1 MEFIFKELQYQLD
14 AVKAVTD
21 VFKGQPNT
29 KLSQYTRDIG
39 KLSNPQGQQMRLFGE
54 GSDLTLATDD
64 EDYAIGYA
72 NNPIQIDDN
81 EALHNIQDVQER
93 ENIKRD
99 TNLIKKL
106 SPLDLDVEMET
117 GTGKTY
123 VYIRTIF
130 ELNKLYGF
138 SKFIIM
144 VPSIAIREG
153 VKKSFKM
160 TENHFYQIYQKKAT
174 YFIYN
179 SSNLS
184 LIDSFAKSNSIQV
197 MIINSQAFNSST
209 KENRN
214 IYKELETFQSRR
226 PIDVIKKTNPIL
238 ILDEPQKLSGKK
250 TTESIKNFNPLF
262 TINYSATHKEHHN
275 LVYVLDAL
283 DAYNQKLV
291 KKIQVKAITVSNIKG
306 TNDYLYLEDIIL
318 QNAGNPKI
326 RLSFYKNTK
335 NGIKEVTETL
345 DKGDNIYNA
354 SGELTIYKNRYIIDE
369 IDYISGTVKLL
380 NGKYLKK
387 GEVYATVYGDDSQ
400 EAIRKAQIR
409 ETIKSHFDK
418 EAENFKKGI
427 KTLSLFFIDEV
438 VKYRDYDRPDEKG
451 EYARYFEE
459 EYQAQLN
466 SRLISESNPAYVD
479 YLKKYSPDQV
489 HKGYFSIDKKTGHS
503 IDTTKED
510 DEKNTS
516 AYDLILKNKERL
528 LSFDEPT
535 RFIFSHSAL
544 REGWD
549 NPNIFQICT
558 LRNTNS
564 EIQKRQEIGRGLR
577 IALNQNGTRQDLSV
591 LGKEF
596 FDVNKL
602 TVIANDSY
610 DNFVRGLQEEYKQ
623 NIYERPSKAD
633 EQYFISKF
641 IINCETREKTQISKE
656 QSHSIYRWLL
666 KNDYID
672 DNDNVTDKFKEDL
685 SKDSVE
691 SLPIELIPYKESI
704 INLVS
709 KVGTKGEIDIE
720 NGNKPVIN
728 NSLNSNFRTKEFQEL
743 WNNINHKYSY
753 RVSFN
758 SNELIENCINSI
770 KANLTSVTRL
780 KYNVVTGQQNN
791 QITKVDLD
799 NKNSF
804 SQERSGSYS
813 ENIDAS
819 HSTSAK
825 YDLIYNI
832 AKKTNLI
839 RKTVSKILIGTKETL
854 RFFRENPEEYIN
866 KVSDL
871 INQQKA
877 SVIVN
882 HISYYPMEDR
892 FESDIFNESHKDFD
906 SNKVFE
912 SKKAIQDYV
921 FVDGNAK
928 NGNSI
933 EMNFAKQL
941 EAQKDVKVYAKLPS
955 KFYIPTPMGKYTPDW
970 AIVFENNKSR
980 EIYFIAET
988 KGSLDSLE
996 LRAVEQ
1002 GKINCAKSLYNKEGS
1017 KLHYEQVT
1025 KFDDLYNSIK
1035 IMDSKQRK

>member
-335 NGIKEVTETL
+335 NGIKKVTETL

-387 GEVYATVYGDDSQ
+387 GEVYGDDSQ

-510 DEKNTS
+510 DENNTS

-641 IINCETREKTQISKE
+641 IINCETGEKTQISIE

-691 SLPIELIPYKESI
+691 ALPIELIPYKESI

-728 NSLNSNFRTKEFQEL
+728 NTLNSNFRTKEFQEL

-753 RVSFN
+753 RVSFD
-758 SNELIENCINSI
+758 SNELIKNCINSI

-819 HSTSAK
+819 HSTNAK

-839 RKTVSKILIGTKETL
+839 RKTISKILIGTKETL

-866 KVSDL
+866 KVSEL

-941 EAQKDVKVYAKLPS
+941 EAQKNVKVYAKLPS

-970 AIVFENNKSR
+970 AIVFENDKSR

>member
-54 GSDLTLATDD
+54 GSDLTLATDA

-123 VYIRTIF
+123 VYIRSIF

-387 GEVYATVYGDDSQ
+387 GEVYGDDSQ

-438 VKYRDYDRPDEKG
+438 VKYRDYDRPDKKG

-489 HKGYFSIDKKTGHS
+489 HEGYFSIDKKTGHS

-510 DEKNTS
+510 DENNTS

-623 NIYERPSKAD
+623 NIYDRPSKAD

-641 IINCETREKTQISKE
+641 IINCETGEKTQISKE

-691 SLPIELIPYKESI
+691 ALPIELIPYKESI

-753 RVSFN
+753 RVSFD
-758 SNELIENCINSI
+758 SNELIKNCINSI

-791 QITKVDLD
+791 QITKMDLD

-839 RKTVSKILIGTKETL
+839 RKTISKILIGTKETL

-866 KVSDL
+866 KVSEL

-970 AIVFENNKSR
+970 AIVFENDKSR

-996 LRAVEQ
+996 LRAVEK

-1035 IMDSKQRK
+1035 IMDNKQRK

>member
-29 KLSQYTRDIG
+29 KLSQYARDIG

-387 GEVYATVYGDDSQ
+387 GEVYGDDSQ
-400 EAIRKAQIR
+400 KAIREAQIR

-438 VKYRDYDRPDEKG
+438 VKYRDYDKPDEKG
-451 EYARYFEE
+451 EYARYFEK

-510 DEKNTS
+510 DENNTS

-641 IINCETREKTQISKE
+641 IINCETGEKTQISKE

-728 NSLNSNFRTKEFQEL
+728 NSLNSNFKTKEFQEL

-753 RVSFN
+753 RVSFD

-770 KANLTSVTRL
+770 KLNLTSVTRL

-791 QITKVDLD
+791 QITKMDLD

-813 ENIDAS
+813 ENINAS

-839 RKTVSKILIGTKETL
+839 RKTVFKILIGTKETL

-866 KVSDL
+866 KVSEL

-970 AIVFENNKSR
+970 AIVFENDKSR

-1035 IMDSKQRK
+1035 IMDSKQPK

>member
-81 EALHNIQDVQER
+81 ETLHNIQDVQER

-387 GEVYATVYGDDSQ
+387 GEVYGDDSQ
-400 EAIRKAQIR
+400 KAIREAQIR

-438 VKYRDYDRPDEKG
+438 VKYRDYDKPDEKG
-451 EYARYFEE
+451 EYARYFEK

-510 DEKNTS
+510 DENNTS

-641 IINCETREKTQISKE
+641 IINCETGEKTQISKE

-728 NSLNSNFRTKEFQEL
+728 NSLNSNFKTKEFQEL

-753 RVSFN
+753 RVSFD

-791 QITKVDLD
+791 QITKMDLD

-866 KVSDL
+866 KVSEL

-970 AIVFENNKSR
+970 AIVFENDKSR

-1035 IMDSKQRK
+1035 IMDSKQPK

>member
-29 KLSQYTRDIG
+29 NLSQYTRDVG
-39 KLSNPQGQQMRLFGE
+39 KLSNPQGQQMRLFGD

-335 NGIKEVTETL
+335 NGIREVTETL

-387 GEVYATVYGDDSQ
+387 GEVYGDDSQ
-400 EAIRKAQIR
+400 EAIRYAQIR

-451 EYARYFEE
+451 EYARYFEK

-510 DEKNTS
+510 DENNTS

-641 IINCETREKTQISKE
+641 IINCETGEKTQISKE

-728 NSLNSNFRTKEFQEL
+728 NSLNSNFKTKEFQEL

-753 RVSFN
+753 RVSFD
-758 SNELIENCINSI
+758 SNELIENCINII
-770 KANLTSVTRL
+770 KTNLTSVTRL
-780 KYNVVTGQQNN
+780 KYSVVTGQQNN
-791 QITKVDLD
+791 QITKMDLD

-819 HSTSAK
+819 HSTRAK
-825 YDLIYNI
+825 YDLVYDI

-839 RKTVSKILIGTKETL
+839 RKTVSKILIGAKETL

-892 FESDIFNESHKDFD
+892 FESDIFNESHKEFD
-906 SNKVFE
+906 KNKVFE

-970 AIVFENNKSR
+970 AIVFENDKSR

>member
-387 GEVYATVYGDDSQ
+387 GEVYGDDSQ

-438 VKYRDYDRPDEKG
+438 VKYRDYDRPDKKG

-479 YLKKYSPDQV
+479 YLKKYSPNQV
-489 HKGYFSIDKKTGHS
+489 HEGYFSIDKKTGHS

-510 DEKNTS
+510 DENNTS

-623 NIYERPSKAD
+623 NIYDRPSKAD

-641 IINCETREKTQISKE
+641 IINCENGEKTKISKE

-753 RVSFN
+753 RVSFD

-770 KANLTSVTRL
+770 KANLISVTRL

-791 QITKVDLD
+791 QITKMDLD

-866 KVSDL
+866 KVSEL

-970 AIVFENNKSR
+970 AIVFENDKSR

-996 LRAVEQ
+996 LRAVEK

-1025 KFDDLYNSIK
+1025 KFDDLYNSIAIIDK
-1035 IMDSKQRK
+1035 NK

>member
-39 KLSNPQGQQMRLFGE
+39 KLSNPQGQQMRLFGD

-335 NGIKEVTETL
+335 NGIKKVTETL

-387 GEVYATVYGDDSQ
+387 GEVYGDDSQ

-451 EYARYFEE
+451 EYALYFEK

-510 DEKNTS
+510 DENNTS

-528 LSFDEPT
+528 LCFDEPT

-641 IINCETREKTQISKE
+641 IINCETGEKTQISKE

-691 SLPIELIPYKESI
+691 ALPIELIPYKESI

-753 RVSFN
+753 RVSFD
-758 SNELIENCINSI
+758 SNQLIENCINSI

-791 QITKVDLD
+791 QITKMDLD

-813 ENIDAS
+813 ENIDAF

-825 YDLIYNI
+825 YDLVYDI

-839 RKTVSKILIGTKETL
+839 RKTISKILIGAKETL

-866 KVSDL
+866 KVSEL

-970 AIVFENNKSR
+970 AIVFENDKSR

-1025 KFDDLYNSIK
+1025 KFDDLYNSIAIIDK
-1035 IMDSKQRK
+1035 NK

>member
-39 KLSNPQGQQMRLFGE
+39 KLSNPEGQQMRLFGE

-64 EDYAIGYA
+64 KDYAIGYA

-387 GEVYATVYGDDSQ
+387 GEVYGDDSQ
-400 EAIRKAQIR
+400 KAIREAQIR

-451 EYARYFEE
+451 EYARYFEK

-466 SRLISESNPAYVD
+466 NRLISESNPAYVD
-479 YLKKYSPDQV
+479 YLKKYSPNQV

-510 DEKNTS
+510 DENNTS

-641 IINCETREKTQISKE
+641 IINCETGEKTQISKE

-728 NSLNSNFRTKEFQEL
+728 NSLNSNFKTKEFQEL

-753 RVSFN
+753 RVSFD
-758 SNELIENCINSI
+758 SNELIKNCINSI

-791 QITKVDLD
+791 QITKMDLD

-819 HSTSAK
+819 HFTSAK

-866 KVSDL
+866 KVSEL

-970 AIVFENNKSR
+970 AIVFENDKSR

-1035 IMDSKQRK
+1035 IMDSKQPK

>member
-214 IYKELETFQSRR
+214 IYKELETFQSRM

-387 GEVYATVYGDDSQ
+387 GEVYGDDSQ

-438 VKYRDYDRPDEKG
+438 VKYRDYDRPDKKG

-489 HKGYFSIDKKTGHS
+489 HEGYFSIDKKTGHS

-510 DEKNTS
+510 DEDNTS

-623 NIYERPSKAD
+623 NIYDRPSKAD

-641 IINCETREKTQISKE
+641 IINCETGEKTQISKE

-753 RVSFN
+753 RVSFD
-758 SNELIENCINSI
+758 SNQLIENCINSI

-791 QITKVDLD
+791 QITKMDLD

-813 ENIDAS
+813 ENIDAF

-825 YDLIYNI
+825 YDLVYDI

-839 RKTVSKILIGTKETL
+839 RKTISKILIGAKETL

-866 KVSDL
+866 KVSEL

-970 AIVFENNKSR
+970 AIVFENDKSR

-1025 KFDDLYNSIK
+1025 KFDDLYNSIAIIDK
-1035 IMDSKQRK
+1035 NK

>member
-72 NNPIQIDDN
+72 NDPIQIDDN

-318 QNAGNPKI
+318 QNAGNPKV
-326 RLSFYKNTK
+326 RLSFYKSTK
-335 NGIKEVTETL
+335 NGIKEVTETM

-387 GEVYATVYGDDSQ
+387 GEVYGDDSQ

-438 VKYRDYDRPDEKG
+438 VKYRDYDRPDKKG

-479 YLKKYSPDQV
+479 YLKKYSPDEV
-489 HKGYFSIDKKTGHS
+489 HEGYFSIDKKTGHS

-510 DEKNTS
+510 DENNTS

-623 NIYERPSKAD
+623 NIYDRPSKAD

-691 SLPIELIPYKESI
+691 ALPIELIPYKESI

-753 RVSFN
+753 RVSFD
-758 SNELIENCINSI
+758 SNELIKNCINSI

-791 QITKVDLD
+791 QITKMDLD

-866 KVSDL
+866 KVSEL

-970 AIVFENNKSR
+970 AIVFENDKSR

-996 LRAVEQ
+996 LRAVEK

-1025 KFDDLYNSIK
+1025 KFDDLYNSIAIIDK
-1035 IMDSKQRK
+1035 NK

>member
-369 IDYISGTVKLL
+369 IDYITGTVKLL

-387 GEVYATVYGDDSQ
+387 GEVYGDDSQ

-451 EYARYFEE
+451 EYARYFEK

-510 DEKNTS
+510 DENNTS

-641 IINCETREKTQISKE
+641 IINCETGEKTQISKE

-728 NSLNSNFRTKEFQEL
+728 NSLNSNFKTKEFQEL

-753 RVSFN
+753 RVSFD

-791 QITKVDLD
+791 KITKMDLD

-866 KVSDL
+866 KVSEL

-970 AIVFENNKSR
+970 AIVFENDKSR

-1035 IMDSKQRK
+1035 IMDSKQPK

>member
-335 NGIKEVTETL
+335 NGIKKVTETL

-387 GEVYATVYGDDSQ
+387 GEVYGDDSQ

-418 EAENFKKGI
+418 EAKNFKKGI

-510 DEKNTS
+510 DENNTS

-641 IINCETREKTQISKE
+641 IINCETGEKTQISKE

-709 KVGTKGEIDIE
+709 KIGTKGEIDIE

-753 RVSFN
+753 RVSFD

-770 KANLTSVTRL
+770 KTNLTSVTRL

-791 QITKVDLD
+791 QITKMDLD

-839 RKTVSKILIGTKETL
+839 RKTISKILIGTKETL

-866 KVSDL
+866 KVSEL

-906 SNKVFE
+906 SNKAYK

-970 AIVFENNKSR
+970 AIVFENDKSR

-996 LRAVEQ
+996 LRAVEK

-1035 IMDSKQRK
+1035 IMDSKQPK

>member
-335 NGIKEVTETL
+335 NGIKEVTKTL

-387 GEVYATVYGDDSQ
+387 GEVYGDDSQ

-479 YLKKYSPDQV
+479 YLKKYSPNEV
-489 HKGYFSIDKKTGHS
+489 HKGYFSVDKKTGHS

-510 DEKNTS
+510 DENNTS

-641 IINCETREKTQISKE
+641 IINCETGEKTQISKE
-656 QSHSIYRWLL
+656 QSQSIYRWLL

-672 DNDNVTDKFKEDL
+672 DNDNVTNKFKEDL

-753 RVSFN
+753 RVSFD

-791 QITKVDLD
+791 QITKMDLD

-813 ENIDAS
+813 ENIDAF

-825 YDLIYNI
+825 YDLVYDI

-839 RKTVSKILIGTKETL
+839 RKTISKILIGAKETL

-866 KVSDL
+866 KVSEL

-970 AIVFENNKSR
+970 AIVFENDKSR

-1025 KFDDLYNSIK
+1025 KFDDLYNSIAIIDK
-1035 IMDSKQRK
+1035 NK

>member
-387 GEVYATVYGDDSQ
+387 GEVYGDDSQ

-438 VKYRDYDRPDEKG
+438 VKYRDYDRPDKKG

-489 HKGYFSIDKKTGHS
+489 HEGYFSIDKKTGHS

-510 DEKNTS
+510 DENNTS

-623 NIYERPSKAD
+623 NIYDRPSKAD

-641 IINCETREKTQISKE
+641 IINCENGEKTQISKE

-753 RVSFN
+753 RVSFD

-770 KANLTSVTRL
+770 KTNLTSVTRL

-791 QITKVDLD
+791 QITKMDLD

-839 RKTVSKILIGTKETL
+839 RKTVSNILIGTKETL

-866 KVSDL
+866 KVSEL

-970 AIVFENNKSR
+970 AIVFENDKSR

-996 LRAVEQ
+996 LRAVEK

-1025 KFDDLYNSIK
+1025 KFDDLYNSIAIIDK
-1035 IMDSKQRK
+1035 NK

>member
-1 MEFIFKELQYQLD
+1 MEFIFKELKYQLD

-39 KLSNPQGQQMRLFGE
+39 KLSNPEGQQMRLFGE

-64 EDYAIGYA
+64 KDYAIGYA

-130 ELNKLYGF
+130 ELNRLYGF

-387 GEVYATVYGDDSQ
+387 GEVYGDDSQ
-400 EAIRKAQIR
+400 KAIREAQIR

-510 DEKNTS
+510 DENNTS

-641 IINCETREKTQISKE
+641 IINCETGEKTQISKE

-666 KNDYID
+666 KNDYLD

-728 NSLNSNFRTKEFQEL
+728 NSLNSNFKTKEFQEL

-753 RVSFN
+753 RVSFD
-758 SNELIENCINSI
+758 SNELIKNCINSI

-791 QITKVDLD
+791 QITKMDLD

-819 HSTSAK
+819 HFTSAK

-839 RKTVSKILIGTKETL
+839 RKTVSKIIIGTKETL

-866 KVSDL
+866 KVSEL

-970 AIVFENNKSR
+970 AIVFENDKSR

>member
-387 GEVYATVYGDDSQ
+387 GEVYGDDSQ

-438 VKYRDYDRPDEKG
+438 VKYRDYDRPDKKG

-489 HKGYFSIDKKTGHS
+489 HEGYFSIDKKTGHS

-510 DEKNTS
+510 DENNTS

-535 RFIFSHSAL
+535 KFIFSHSAL

-623 NIYERPSKAD
+623 NIYDRPSKAD

-641 IINCETREKTQISKE
+641 IINCENGEKTQISKE

-753 RVSFN
+753 RVSFD

-770 KANLTSVTRL
+770 KTNLTSVTRL

-791 QITKVDLD
+791 QITKMDLD

-839 RKTVSKILIGTKETL
+839 RKTISKILIGTKETL

-866 KVSDL
+866 KVSEL

-928 NGNSI
+928 KGNSI

-970 AIVFENNKSR
+970 AIVFENDKSR

-996 LRAVEQ
+996 LRAVEK

-1025 KFDDLYNSIK
+1025 KFDDLYNSIAIIDK
-1035 IMDSKQRK
+1035 NK

>member
-387 GEVYATVYGDDSQ
+387 GEVYGDDSQ
-400 EAIRKAQIR
+400 KAIREAQIR

-438 VKYRDYDRPDEKG
+438 VKYRDYDKPDEKG
-451 EYARYFEE
+451 EYARYFEK

-510 DEKNTS
+510 DENNTS

-610 DNFVRGLQEEYKQ
+610 DNFVRGLQEEYRQ

-633 EQYFISKF
+633 EQYFLSKF
-641 IINCETREKTQISKE
+641 IINCETGEKTQISKE

-728 NSLNSNFRTKEFQEL
+728 NSLNSNFKTKEFQEL

-753 RVSFN
+753 RVSFD

-791 QITKVDLD
+791 QITKMDLD

-819 HSTSAK
+819 HSTSTK

-866 KVSDL
+866 KVSEL

-970 AIVFENNKSR
+970 AIVFENDKSR

-1035 IMDSKQRK
+1035 IMDSKQPK

>member
-81 EALHNIQDVQER
+81 EALHNIQDIQER

-318 QNAGNPKI
+318 QNAGNPKV
-326 RLSFYKNTK
+326 RLSFYKSTK
-335 NGIKEVTETL
+335 NGIKEVTETM

-387 GEVYATVYGDDSQ
+387 GEVYGDDSQ

-438 VKYRDYDRPDEKG
+438 VKYRDYDRPDKKG

-479 YLKKYSPDQV
+479 YLKKYSPDEV
-489 HKGYFSIDKKTGHS
+489 HEGYFSIDKKTGHS

-510 DEKNTS
+510 DENNTS

-641 IINCETREKTQISKE
+641 IINCETGEKTQISKE

-753 RVSFN
+753 RVSFD
-758 SNELIENCINSI
+758 SNELIKNCINSI

-791 QITKVDLD
+791 QITKMDLD

-839 RKTVSKILIGTKETL
+839 RKTISNILIGTKETL

-866 KVSDL
+866 KVSEL

-970 AIVFENNKSR
+970 AIVFENDKSR

-988 KGSLDSLE
+988 KGSLDSPE
-996 LRAVEQ
+996 LRAVEK

-1025 KFDDLYNSIK
+1025 KFDDLYNSIAIIDK
-1035 IMDSKQRK
+1035 NK

>member
-39 KLSNPQGQQMRLFGE
+39 KLSNPQGQQMRLFGD

-72 NNPIQIDDN
+72 NNPIQLDDN

-250 TTESIKNFNPLF
+250 TTEGIKNFNPLF

-345 DKGDNIYNA
+345 EKGDNIYNA
-354 SGELTIYKNRYIIDE
+354 SRELTIYKNRYIIDE

-387 GEVYATVYGDDSQ
+387 GEVYGDDSQ

-451 EYARYFEE
+451 EYALYFEK

-510 DEKNTS
+510 DENNTS

-641 IINCETREKTQISKE
+641 IINCKTGEKTQISKE

-685 SKDSVE
+685 SKDFVE
-691 SLPIELIPYKESI
+691 ALPIELIPYKESI

-753 RVSFN
+753 RVSFD

-791 QITKVDLD
+791 QITKMDLD

-813 ENIDAS
+813 ENIDAF

-825 YDLIYNI
+825 YDLVYDI

-839 RKTVSKILIGTKETL
+839 RKTISKILIGAKETL

-866 KVSDL
+866 KVSEL

-970 AIVFENNKSR
+970 AIVFENDKSR

-1002 GKINCAKSLYNKEGS
+1002 GKINCAKSLYNKKGS

-1025 KFDDLYNSIK
+1025 KFDDLYNSIAIIDK
-1035 IMDSKQRK
+1035 NK

>member
-318 QNAGNPKI
+318 QNTGNPKI

-387 GEVYATVYGDDSQ
+387 GEVYGDDSQ

-438 VKYRDYDRPDEKG
+438 VKYRDYDRPDKKG

-489 HKGYFSIDKKTGHS
+489 HEGYFSIDKKTGHS

-510 DEKNTS
+510 DENNTS

-623 NIYERPSKAD
+623 NIYDRPSKAD

-641 IINCETREKTQISKE
+641 IINCETGEKTQISKE

-753 RVSFN
+753 RVSFD

-770 KANLTSVTRL
+770 KTNLTSVTRL

-791 QITKVDLD
+791 QITKMDLD

-804 SQERSGSYS
+804 SQERSRSYS

-839 RKTVSKILIGTKETL
+839 RKTISKILIGTKETL

-866 KVSDL
+866 KVSEL

-928 NGNSI
+928 KGNSI

-970 AIVFENNKSR
+970 AIVFENDKSR

-996 LRAVEQ
+996 LRAVEK

-1025 KFDDLYNSIK
+1025 KFDDLYNSIAIIDK
-1035 IMDSKQRK
+1035 NK

>member
-21 VFKGQPNT
+21 IFKGQPNT
-29 KLSQYTRDIG
+29 KLSQYARDIG

-387 GEVYATVYGDDSQ
+387 GEVYGDDSQ

-438 VKYRDYDRPDEKG
+438 VKYRDYDRPDKKG

-489 HKGYFSIDKKTGHS
+489 HEGYFSIDKKTGHS

-510 DEKNTS
+510 DENNTS

-528 LSFDEPT
+528 LAFNEPT

-623 NIYERPSKAD
+623 NIYERPSKAN

-641 IINCETREKTQISKE
+641 IINCETGEKTQISKE

-691 SLPIELIPYKESI
+691 ALPIELIPYKESI

-753 RVSFN
+753 RVSFD
-758 SNELIENCINSI
+758 SNQLIENCINSI

-791 QITKVDLD
+791 QITKMDLD

-813 ENIDAS
+813 ENIDAF

-825 YDLIYNI
+825 YDLVYNI

-839 RKTVSKILIGTKETL
+839 RKTISKILIGTKETL

-866 KVSDL
+866 KVSEL

-877 SVIVN
+877 SVIVS

-970 AIVFENNKSR
+970 AIVFENDKSR

-1035 IMDSKQRK
+1035 IMDNKQPK

>member
-39 KLSNPQGQQMRLFGE
+39 KLSNPQGQQMRLFGD

-72 NNPIQIDDN
+72 NNPIQLDDN

-345 DKGDNIYNA
+345 EKGDNIYNA
-354 SGELTIYKNRYIIDE
+354 SRELTIYKNRYIIDE

-387 GEVYATVYGDDSQ
+387 GEVYGDDSQ

-451 EYARYFEE
+451 EYALYFEK

-510 DEKNTS
+510 DENNTS

-641 IINCETREKTQISKE
+641 IINCKTGEKTQISKE

-685 SKDSVE
+685 SKDFVE
-691 SLPIELIPYKESI
+691 ALPIELIPYKESI

-753 RVSFN
+753 RVSFD

-791 QITKVDLD
+791 QITKMDLD

-813 ENIDAS
+813 ENIDAF

-825 YDLIYNI
+825 YDLVYDI

-839 RKTVSKILIGTKETL
+839 RKTISKILIGAKETL

-866 KVSDL
+866 KVSEL

-970 AIVFENNKSR
+970 AIVFENDKSR

-1002 GKINCAKSLYNKEGS
+1002 GKINCAKSLYNKKGS

-1025 KFDDLYNSIK
+1025 KFDDLYNSIAIIDK
-1035 IMDSKQRK
+1035 NK

>member
-39 KLSNPQGQQMRLFGE
+39 KLSNPEGQQMRLFGE

-64 EDYAIGYA
+64 KDYAIGYA

-335 NGIKEVTETL
+335 NGIKKVTETL

-387 GEVYATVYGDDSQ
+387 GEVYGDDSQ
-400 EAIRKAQIR
+400 EAIRKVQIK

-510 DEKNTS
+510 DENNTS

-641 IINCETREKTQISKE
+641 IINCETGEKTQISKE

-666 KNDYID
+666 KNDYLD

-728 NSLNSNFRTKEFQEL
+728 NSLNSNFKTKEFQEL

-753 RVSFN
+753 RVSFD

-791 QITKVDLD
+791 QITKMDLD

-839 RKTVSKILIGTKETL
+839 RKTVSKIIIGTKETL

-866 KVSDL
+866 KVSEL

-933 EMNFAKQL
+933 EMNFGKQL

-970 AIVFENNKSR
+970 AIVFENDKSR

>member
-335 NGIKEVTETL
+335 NGIKEVTETM

-387 GEVYATVYGDDSQ
+387 GEVYGDDSQ

-438 VKYRDYDRPDEKG
+438 VKYRDYDRPDKKG

-479 YLKKYSPDQV
+479 YLKKYSPDEV
-489 HKGYFSIDKKTGHS
+489 HEGYFSIDKKTGHS

-510 DEKNTS
+510 DENNTS

-544 REGWD
+544 KEGWD

-623 NIYERPSKAD
+623 NIYDRPSKAD

-641 IINCETREKTQISKE
+641 IINCETGEKTQISKE

-685 SKDSVE
+685 SKDSVK

-753 RVSFN
+753 RVSFD
-758 SNELIENCINSI
+758 SNELIKNCINSI

-791 QITKVDLD
+791 QITKMDLD

-866 KVSDL
+866 KVSEL

-970 AIVFENNKSR
+970 AIVFENDKSR

-996 LRAVEQ
+996 LRAVEK

-1025 KFDDLYNSIK
+1025 KFDDLYNSIAIIDK
-1035 IMDSKQRK
+1035 NK

>member
-39 KLSNPQGQQMRLFGE
+39 KLSNPEGQQMRLFGE

-369 IDYISGTVKLL
+369 IDYITGTVKLL

-387 GEVYATVYGDDSQ
+387 GEVYGDDSQ

-438 VKYRDYDRPDEKG
+438 VKYRDYDKPDEKG
-451 EYARYFEE
+451 EYARYFEK

-510 DEKNTS
+510 DENNTS

-641 IINCETREKTQISKE
+641 IINCETGEKTRISKE

-685 SKDSVE
+685 SKNSVE

-753 RVSFN
+753 RVSFD
-758 SNELIENCINSI
+758 SNELIKNCINSI

-791 QITKVDLD
+791 QITKMDLD

-866 KVSDL
+866 KVSEL

-970 AIVFENNKSR
+970 AIVFENDKSR

-1035 IMDSKQRK
+1035 IMDSKQPK

>member
-14 AVKAVTD
+14 AIKAVTD

-29 KLSQYTRDIG
+29 KLSQYARDIG

-387 GEVYATVYGDDSQ
+387 GEVYGDDSQ

-438 VKYRDYDRPDEKG
+438 VKYRDYDKPDKKG

-489 HKGYFSIDKKTGHS
+489 HEGYFSIDKKTGHS

-510 DEKNTS
+510 DENNTS

-623 NIYERPSKAD
+623 NIYDRPSKAD

-641 IINCETREKTQISKE
+641 IINCENGEKTQISKE

-709 KVGTKGEIDIE
+709 KVGTKGKIDIE

-743 WNNINHKYSY
+743 WNSINHKYSY
-753 RVSFN
+753 RVSFD

-770 KANLTSVTRL
+770 KTNLTSVTRL

-791 QITKVDLD
+791 QITKMDLD

-839 RKTVSKILIGTKETL
+839 RKTISKILIGTKETL

-866 KVSDL
+866 KVSEL

-928 NGNSI
+928 KGNSI

-970 AIVFENNKSR
+970 AIVFENDKSR

-988 KGSLDSLE
+988 KGSLNSSE
-996 LRAVEQ
+996 LRAVEN

-1025 KFDDLYNSIK
+1025 KFDDLYNSIAIIDK
-1035 IMDSKQRK
+1035 NK

>member
-29 KLSQYTRDIG
+29 RLSQYTRDIG

-387 GEVYATVYGDDSQ
+387 GEVYGDDSQ

-438 VKYRDYDRPDEKG
+438 VKYRDYDRPDKKG

-489 HKGYFSIDKKTGHS
+489 HEGYFSIDKKTGHS

-510 DEKNTS
+510 DENNTS

-641 IINCETREKTQISKE
+641 IINCETGEKTQISKE

-709 KVGTKGEIDIE
+709 KIGTKGEIDIE

-753 RVSFN
+753 RVSFD

-791 QITKVDLD
+791 QITKMDLD

-839 RKTVSKILIGTKETL
+839 RKTISKILIGTKETL

-866 KVSDL
+866 KVSEL

-928 NGNSI
+928 KGNSI

-970 AIVFENNKSR
+970 AIVFENDKSR

-996 LRAVEQ
+996 LRAVEK

-1035 IMDSKQRK
+1035 IMDSKQPK

>member
-72 NNPIQIDDN
+72 NDPIQIDDN

-117 GTGKTY
+117 GTGKTC

-318 QNAGNPKI
+318 QNAGNPKV
-326 RLSFYKNTK
+326 RLSFYKSTK
-335 NGIKEVTETL
+335 NGIKEVTETM

-387 GEVYATVYGDDSQ
+387 GEVYGDDSQ

-438 VKYRDYDRPDEKG
+438 VKYRDYDRPDKKG

-479 YLKKYSPDQV
+479 YLKKYSPDEV
-489 HKGYFSIDKKTGHS
+489 HEGYFSIDKKTGHS

-510 DEKNTS
+510 DENNTS

-623 NIYERPSKAD
+623 NIYDRPSKAD

-691 SLPIELIPYKESI
+691 ALPIELIPYKESI

-753 RVSFN
+753 RVSFD
-758 SNELIENCINSI
+758 SNELIKNCINSI

-791 QITKVDLD
+791 QITKMDLD

-866 KVSDL
+866 KVSEL

-970 AIVFENNKSR
+970 AIVFENDKSR

-996 LRAVEQ
+996 LRAVEK

-1025 KFDDLYNSIK
+1025 KFDDLYNSIAIIDK
-1035 IMDSKQRK
+1035 NK

>member
-29 KLSQYTRDIG
+29 KLSQYARDIG

-81 EALHNIQDVQER
+81 EALHNIQDIQER

-318 QNAGNPKI
+318 QNVGNPKI

-387 GEVYATVYGDDSQ
+387 GEVYGDDSQ

-438 VKYRDYDRPDEKG
+438 VKYRDYDRPDKKG

-489 HKGYFSIDKKTGHS
+489 HEGYFSIDKKTGHS

-510 DEKNTS
+510 DENNTS

-528 LSFDEPT
+528 LAFNEPT

-641 IINCETREKTQISKE
+641 IINCETGEKTQISKE

-691 SLPIELIPYKESI
+691 ALPIELIPYKESI

-753 RVSFN
+753 RVSFD

-791 QITKVDLD
+791 QITKMDLD

-813 ENIDAS
+813 ENIDAF

-825 YDLIYNI
+825 YDLVYDI

-839 RKTVSKILIGTKETL
+839 RKTISKILIGAKETL

-866 KVSDL
+866 KVSEL

-970 AIVFENNKSR
+970 AIVFENDKSR

-988 KGSLDSLE
+988 KGSLDNLE

-1025 KFDDLYNSIK
+1025 KFDDLYNSIAIIDK
-1035 IMDSKQRK
+1035 SK

>member
-29 KLSQYTRDIG
+29 KLSQYARDIG

-238 ILDEPQKLSGKK
+238 ILDEPQKLGGKK

-326 RLSFYKNTK
+326 KLSFYKNTK

-387 GEVYATVYGDDSQ
+387 GEVYGDDSQ

-438 VKYRDYDRPDEKG
+438 VKYRDYDRPDKKG

-489 HKGYFSIDKKTGHS
+489 HEGYFSIDKKTGHS

-510 DEKNTS
+510 DENNTS

-623 NIYERPSKAD
+623 NIYDRPSKAD

-641 IINCETREKTQISKE
+641 IINCETGEKTQISKE

-753 RVSFN
+753 RVSFD
-758 SNELIENCINSI
+758 SNELIKNCINSI

-791 QITKVDLD
+791 QITKMDLD

-825 YDLIYNI
+825 YDLIYEI

-839 RKTVSKILIGTKETL
+839 RKTISKILIGAKETL

-866 KVSDL
+866 KVSEL

-970 AIVFENNKSR
+970 AIVFENDKSR

-1025 KFDDLYNSIK
+1025 KFDDLYNSIATIDK
-1035 IMDSKQRK
+1035 NK

>member
-64 EDYAIGYA
+64 EDYAIGHA

-318 QNAGNPKI
+318 QNAGNPKV
-326 RLSFYKNTK
+326 RLSFYKSTK
-335 NGIKEVTETL
+335 NGIKKVTETM

-387 GEVYATVYGDDSQ
+387 GEVYGDDSQ

-438 VKYRDYDRPDEKG
+438 VKYRDYDRPDKKG

-479 YLKKYSPDQV
+479 YLKKYSPDEV
-489 HKGYFSIDKKTGHS
+489 HEGYFSIDKKTGHS

-510 DEKNTS
+510 DENNTS

-641 IINCETREKTQISKE
+641 IINCETGEKTQISKE

-685 SKDSVE
+685 SKDSVK

-753 RVSFN
+753 RVSFD
-758 SNELIENCINSI
+758 SNELIKNCINSI

-866 KVSDL
+866 KVSEL

-970 AIVFENNKSR
+970 AIVFENDKSR

-996 LRAVEQ
+996 LRAVEK

-1025 KFDDLYNSIK
+1025 KFDDLYNSIAIIDK
-1035 IMDSKQRK
+1035 NK

>member
-81 EALHNIQDVQER
+81 EALHNIQDVQEK

-387 GEVYATVYGDDSQ
+387 GEVYGDDSQ

-438 VKYRDYDRPDEKG
+438 VKYRDYDRPDKKG

-489 HKGYFSIDKKTGHS
+489 HEGYFSIDKKTGHS

-510 DEKNTS
+510 DENNTS

-623 NIYERPSKAD
+623 NIYDRPSKSD

-641 IINCETREKTQISKE
+641 IINCENGEKTQISKE

-753 RVSFN
+753 RVSFD

-770 KANLTSVTRL
+770 KTNLTSVTRL

-791 QITKVDLD
+791 QITKMDLD

-839 RKTVSKILIGTKETL
+839 RKTISKILIGTKETL

-866 KVSDL
+866 KVSEL

-928 NGNSI
+928 KGNSI

-970 AIVFENNKSR
+970 AIVFENDKSR

-996 LRAVEQ
+996 LRAVEK

-1025 KFDDLYNSIK
+1025 KFDDLYNSIAIIDK
-1035 IMDSKQRK
+1035 NK

>member
-387 GEVYATVYGDDSQ
+387 GEVYGDDSQ

-438 VKYRDYDRPDEKG
+438 VKYRDYDRPDKKG

-489 HKGYFSIDKKTGHS
+489 HEGYFSIDKKTGHS

-510 DEKNTS
+510 DENNTS

-623 NIYERPSKAD
+623 NVYDRPSKAD

-641 IINCETREKTQISKE
+641 IINCENGEKTQISKE

-753 RVSFN
+753 RVSFD

-770 KANLTSVTRL
+770 KTNLTSVTRL

-791 QITKVDLD
+791 QITKMDLD

-839 RKTVSKILIGTKETL
+839 RKTISKILIGTKETL

-866 KVSDL
+866 KVSEL

-928 NGNSI
+928 KGNSI

-970 AIVFENNKSR
+970 AIVFENDKSR

-988 KGSLDSLE
+988 KGSLDSPE
-996 LRAVEQ
+996 LRAVEK

-1017 KLHYEQVT
+1017 KLQYE
-1025 KFDDLYNSIK
+1025 
-1035 IMDSKQRK
+1035 

>member
-387 GEVYATVYGDDSQ
+387 GEVYGDDSQ

-479 YLKKYSPDQV
+479 YLKKYSPNEV
-489 HKGYFSIDKKTGHS
+489 HKGYFSVDKKTGHS

-510 DEKNTS
+510 DENNTS

-641 IINCETREKTQISKE
+641 IINCETGEKTQISKE

-672 DNDNVTDKFKEDL
+672 DNDNVTNKFKEDL

-753 RVSFN
+753 RVSFD
-758 SNELIENCINSI
+758 SNELIKNCINSI
-770 KANLTSVTRL
+770 KANLTSVTKL

-791 QITKVDLD
+791 QITKMDLD

-839 RKTVSKILIGTKETL
+839 RKTVSNILIGTKETL

-866 KVSDL
+866 KVSEL

-970 AIVFENNKSR
+970 AIVFENDKSR

-1035 IMDSKQRK
+1035 IMDNKQPK

>member
-64 EDYAIGYA
+64 ENYAIGYA

-250 TTESIKNFNPLF
+250 TTESIKTFNPLF

-335 NGIKEVTETL
+335 NGIKKVTETL

-387 GEVYATVYGDDSQ
+387 GEVYGDDSQ

-438 VKYRDYDRPDEKG
+438 VKYRDYDRPDKKG

-489 HKGYFSIDKKTGHS
+489 QEGYFSIDKKTGHS

-510 DEKNTS
+510 DENNTS

-577 IALNQNGTRQDLSV
+577 IALNQNGTRQDVSV

-623 NIYERPSKAD
+623 NIYDRPSKAD

-641 IINCETREKTQISKE
+641 IINCKTEEKTQISKE

-685 SKDSVE
+685 SKNSVE

-753 RVSFN
+753 RVSFD

-791 QITKVDLD
+791 QITKMDLD

-804 SQERSGSYS
+804 SQERNGSYS

-832 AKKTNLI
+832 TKKTNLI

-866 KVSDL
+866 KVSEL

-970 AIVFENNKSR
+970 AIVFENDKSR

-996 LRAVEQ
+996 LRAVEK

-1035 IMDSKQRK
+1035 IMDSKQPK

>member
-335 NGIKEVTETL
+335 NVIKEVTETL

-380 NGKYLKK
+380 NGIYLKK
-387 GEVYATVYGDDSQ
+387 GEVYGDDSQ
-400 EAIRKAQIR
+400 KAIREAQIR

-438 VKYRDYDRPDEKG
+438 VKYRDYDKPDEKG
-451 EYARYFEE
+451 EYARYFEK

-510 DEKNTS
+510 DENNTS

-577 IALNQNGTRQDLSV
+577 IALNQNGTRQDLSI

-641 IINCETREKTQISKE
+641 IINCETGEKTQISKE

-728 NSLNSNFRTKEFQEL
+728 NSLNSNFKTKEFQEL

-753 RVSFN
+753 RVSFD

-791 QITKVDLD
+791 QITKMDLD

-866 KVSDL
+866 KVSEL

-970 AIVFENNKSR
+970 AIVFENDKSR

-1035 IMDSKQRK
+1035 IMDNKQPK

>member
-21 VFKGQPNT
+21 IFKGQPNT
-29 KLSQYTRDIG
+29 KLSQYARDIG

-64 EDYAIGYA
+64 EDYTIGYA

-387 GEVYATVYGDDSQ
+387 GEVYGDDSQ

-438 VKYRDYDRPDEKG
+438 VKYRDYDRPDKKG

-479 YLKKYSPDQV
+479 YLKKYSPDEV
-489 HKGYFSIDKKTGHS
+489 HEGYFSIDKKTGHS

-510 DEKNTS
+510 DENNTS

-623 NIYERPSKAD
+623 NIYDRPSKAD

-641 IINCETREKTQISKE
+641 IINCETEEKTQISKE

-753 RVSFN
+753 RVSFD

-791 QITKVDLD
+791 QITKMDLD

-804 SQERSGSYS
+804 FQERNGSYS

-832 AKKTNLI
+832 TKKTNLI

-866 KVSDL
+866 KVSEL

-970 AIVFENNKSR
+970 AIVFENDKSR

-996 LRAVEQ
+996 LRAVEK

-1035 IMDSKQRK
+1035 IMDSKQPK

>member
-54 GSDLTLATDD
+54 GSDLTLATYD

-326 RLSFYKNTK
+326 RLSFYKNAK
-335 NGIKEVTETL
+335 NGIKKVTETL

-369 IDYISGTVKLL
+369 IDYITGTVKLL

-387 GEVYATVYGDDSQ
+387 GEVYGDDSQ

-438 VKYRDYDRPDEKG
+438 VKYRDYDKPDEKG

-510 DEKNTS
+510 DENNTS

-641 IINCETREKTQISKE
+641 IINCETGEKTQISKE

-691 SLPIELIPYKESI
+691 SLPIELIPYKGSI
-704 INLVS
+704 FNLVS

-728 NSLNSNFRTKEFQEL
+728 NSLNSNFKTKEFQEL

-753 RVSFN
+753 RVSFD

-791 QITKVDLD
+791 QITKMDLD

-839 RKTVSKILIGTKETL
+839 RKTISKILIGTKETL

-866 KVSDL
+866 KVSEL

-970 AIVFENNKSR
+970 AIVFENDKSR

-1035 IMDSKQRK
+1035 IMDSKQPK